1 MIKEQNLVVRIVMAV
16 LMTWLLPAE
25 MFAQRDIEKLVSKYA
40 EKPYTVYT
48 CIVRRNPRTRKVSK
62 VIKSLTVANP
72 SVYKQFES
80 AFRAEGKRAD
90 YVNASNGGGGFSSV
104 LRFDRSAYI
113 FSSEGGSQCTVTVIW
128 RDDDG
133 SDNLIQDDEY
143 KFNTIEQM
151 SRQLENNAEGSAAQ
165 VEGAERLLHNFND
178 FSIELVTPENK

>member
-1 MIKEQNLVVRIVMAV
+1 MIKEQNWVVKIVMAV
-16 LMTWLLPAE
+16 LIAWLLPAE
-25 MFAQRDIEKLVSKYA
+25 TFAQKDIEKLVSKYSD
-40 EKPYTVYT
+40 KPYTVYT

-80 AFRAEGKRAD
+80 AFRSEGKRAD
-90 YVNASNGGGGFSSV
+90 YVNASNGVGGFSSV

-133 SDNLIQDDEY
+133 SDNLIPDDEY
-143 KFNTIEQM
+143 KFNTLEHM
-151 SRQLENNAEGSAAQ
+151 SRQLENRVEGSAAQ
-165 VEGAERLLHNFND
+165 LEGAERLLRSFND
-178 FSIELVTPENK
+178 FAIGITAPED